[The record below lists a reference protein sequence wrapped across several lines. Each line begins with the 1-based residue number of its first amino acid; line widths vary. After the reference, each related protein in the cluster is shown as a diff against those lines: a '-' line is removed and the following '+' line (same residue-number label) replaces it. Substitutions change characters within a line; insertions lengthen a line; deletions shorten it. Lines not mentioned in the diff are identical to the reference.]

1 MVKTEN
7 KNMPLPEKH
16 KCLSNTNSIVH
27 QELNVLDVV
36 RKDHEE
42 HMHLPGVCGLEKKSY
57 LDMHYTD

>member
-1 MVKTEN
+1 
-7 KNMPLPEKH
+7 MPLPEKH

-27 QELNVLDVV
+27 QELNVLNVV

-42 HMHLPGVCGLEKKSY
+42 HMHLPGVCSLEKKSY